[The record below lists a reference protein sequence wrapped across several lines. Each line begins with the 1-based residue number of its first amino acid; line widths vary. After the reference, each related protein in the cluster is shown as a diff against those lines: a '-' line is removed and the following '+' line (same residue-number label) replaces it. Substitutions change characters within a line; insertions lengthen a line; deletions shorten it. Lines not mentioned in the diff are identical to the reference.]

1 MRTEKQARASSG
13 IHSGRCV
20 TPTATVQDVD
30 IDPTV
35 PEAPSE
41 PEGPV
46 KILKP
51 AAVPDWRG
59 SSWDLLNG
67 VEVSDESDSIPG
79 DLFDSLF
86 RR

>member
-1 MRTEKQARASSG
+1 MRISRHFGTDQDGRSRAAADP
-13 IHSGRCV
+13 HS
-20 TPTATVQDVD
+20 AQTVDL
-30 IDPTV
+30 DPTV
-35 PEAPSE
+35 PEVPPE

-67 VEVSDESDSIPG
+67 VEISDETDSIPG